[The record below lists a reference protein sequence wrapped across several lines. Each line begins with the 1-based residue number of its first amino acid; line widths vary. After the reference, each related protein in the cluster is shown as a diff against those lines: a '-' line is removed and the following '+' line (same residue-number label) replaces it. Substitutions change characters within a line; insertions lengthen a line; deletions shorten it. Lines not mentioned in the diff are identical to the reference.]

1 MIWISQATSRTTSS
15 STVGLWTVTT
25 LKGAA
30 TLLREMPHDSDARER
45 LLARIER
52 AGRRLGR
59 LIQTFLMLADPT
71 VGSRIIGAGRGA
83 AWKHRVRSR

>member
-25 LKGAA
+25 LNGAA
-30 TLLREMPHDSDARER
+30 TLLREMPHDSEARER
-45 LLARIER
+45 LLARIDR

-59 LIQTFLMLADPT
+59 LIQTFLMLADPA
-71 VGSRIIGAGRGA
+71 VGRGVTGAGRGA
-83 AWKHRVRSR
+83 AWRRRVRLR